1 MDNIMVFE
9 GNNVEVFE
17 FNGDVLFNPYDVGN
31 CLGLSGVTVRRHMQ
45 EMNENQVVKL
55 TNLDVQ
61 NMNIR
66 KLNNAGENFLKEA
79 GVYKLIFKSRK
90 ESAEKFQD
98 WVTDE
103 VLPTIRQVGGFVSEG
118 REEEFVEK
126 CFPSFSDEVK
136 LGMVKDLMAQNKKL
150 KENSDKYKAFMDEDG
165 TFGWRELVKHLN
177 GLGLN
182 LKETEVRDLLKDK
195 NIICKQGNKY
205 VPSQSGVREGYGVI
219 KDNIVNGIN
228 RPKSRYTVKLRDYLL
243 NLFKGVA

>member
-1 MDNIMVFE
+1 MDNIMAFE

>member
-1 MDNIMVFE
+1 MA
-9 GNNVEVFE
+9 NVKNAEKKIKQIAKRTEEHTMLKSTVKNAIKNTDKAIA
-17 FNGDVLFNPYDVGN
+17 NGD
-31 CLGLSGVTVRRHMQ
+31 
-45 EMNENQVVKL
+45 
-55 TNLDVQ
+55 
-61 NMNIR
+61 
-66 KLNNAGENFLKEA
+66 
-79 GVYKLIFKSRK
+79 K
-90 ESAEKFQD
+90 ESAEKYQD

-228 RPKSRYTVKLRDYLL
+228 RPKSRYTVKLSDYLL

>member
-1 MDNIMVFE
+1 
-9 GNNVEVFE
+9 
-17 FNGDVLFNPYDVGN
+17 
-31 CLGLSGVTVRRHMQ
+31 
-45 EMNENQVVKL
+45 MNKEEL
-55 TNLDVQ
+55 ID
-61 NMNIR
+61 
-66 KLNNAGENFLKEA
+66 FLKSNLKVE
-79 GVYKLIFKSRK
+79 LEIT
-90 ESAEKFQD
+90 QD
-98 WVTDE
+98 DTDWLHPYANSNLN
-103 VLPTIRQVGGFVSEG
+103 VRLFLLD
-118 REEEFVEK
+118 EE
-126 CFPSFSDEVK
+126 
-136 LGMVKDLMAQNKKL
+136 
-150 KENSDKYKAFMDEDG
+150 ENSDKYKAFMDEDG